1 MTTPW
6 ILTILFTITV
16 AAAAA
21 AILCRIKGE
30 WFAGCSGTR
39 FSRGVRTMQARLRNI
54 FVPSKKS
61 GTGWAALALVA
72 VIGLGGC
79 FSLTPQPGGAVSSA
93 ISSSA
98 APSSSAAE
106 SAVSSAASEK
116 FQPPMQTGG
125 FRMFSE

>member
-1 MTTPW
+1 MT
-6 ILTILFTITV
+6 ISLIITILLAMMI

-21 AILCRIKGE
+21 AILCRIKGD

-39 FSRGVRTMQARLRNI
+39 FSRGVRAMRARLRNV
-54 FVPSKKS
+54 FAPSKKS
-61 GTGWAALALVA
+61 GTGWAALALAA

-93 ISSSA
+93 VSSST

-106 SAVSSAASEK
+106 SAVSSAASAK